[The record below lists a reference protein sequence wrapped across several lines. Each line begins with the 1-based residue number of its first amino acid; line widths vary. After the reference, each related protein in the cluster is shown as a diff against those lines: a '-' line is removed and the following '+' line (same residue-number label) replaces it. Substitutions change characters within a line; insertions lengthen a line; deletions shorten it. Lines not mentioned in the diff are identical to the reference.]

1 MLYKK
6 QISHSLYASALLLT
20 MLLCRILFTG
30 HLTYTFLLWN
40 LFLAFLPLCIAIISY
55 RYAFKSWRLIIAS
68 LLWFVFFPNA
78 PYLITDLYHLS
89 HFKGVPAWY
98 DALMLFTAATTGIA
112 LAFISLQLMEK
123 QWNIIWRKKY
133 LSRKSTQTRFR
144 YRLACILLV
153 FLFTGFGIY
162 LGRILRYNSWDVF
175 TDPGALGY
183 DIIIRLRYPF
193 EHTNTWGF
201 TIAYAVVL
209 FLLYNAWCGSP
220 LIHYR
225 FGKKAV

>member
-6 QISHSLYASALLLT
+6 QISNTLYGSALLLA

-40 LFLAFLPLCIAIISY
+40 LFLAFLPLCVALLSY
-55 RYAFKSWRLIIAS
+55 KYSFKTWRLIIAS

-133 LSRKSTQTRFR
+133 LSRKINPNPFPLQAGLHSFGVLIYGFR
-144 YRLACILLV
+144 HL
-153 FLFTGFGIY
+153 
-162 LGRILRYNSWDVF
+162 SW
-175 TDPGALGY
+175 P
-183 DIIIRLRYPF
+183 
-193 EHTNTWGF
+193 NTP
-201 TIAYAVVL
+201 V
-209 FLLYNAWCGSP
+209 
-220 LIHYR
+220 
-225 FGKKAV
+225 